1 MQNPIYNVIIYTS
14 VVSFTFLISL
24 VGVSTKLC
32 VKHNDPS
39 EGHHGRSA
47 RYPRIEGRGSSP
59 DKGKKV
65 DQSISNKRKRI
76 KQISG

>member
-1 MQNPIYNVIIYTS
+1 MQNPIFNVIIYTS

-24 VGVSTKLC
+24 VSVSTKLC

-59 DKGKKV
+59 DKGKKSR
-65 DQSISNKRKRI
+65 SIDF
-76 KQISG
+76 KQK